1 MRTFAKWLVLLILS
15 LVAVL
20 VLALL
25 IIPSSIVEH
34 RFNTYEQAAAS
45 GAFERQALPDHLPRS
60 ATDIHS
66 TRDLDN
72 GGEVVTFE
80 YGSDFDRFIA
90 AQVAAPPRTARSLRL
105 RLWDDHFTN
114 PDELVYMPN
123 VSLYKDS
130 RPGTLLVNRV
140 RRAAVY
146 VD

>member
-1 MRTFAKWLVLLILS
+1 MRTFAKWLVLLI
-15 LVAVL
+15 
-20 VLALL
+20 
-25 IIPSSIVEH
+25 
-34 RFNTYEQAAAS
+34 
-45 GAFERQALPDHLPRS
+45 
-60 ATDIHS
+60 
-66 TRDLDN
+66 
-72 GGEVVTFE
+72 
-80 YGSDFDRFIA
+80 
-90 AQVAAPPRTARSLRL
+90 